1 MGPSDDLNRPVIPTA
16 EPPEPSPAGID
27 SSAASRRPSAPGRA
41 GDRWAIVMIVLL
53 TLGSR
58 LAVLPASHEGNMSPD
73 AAHFLNVARCVGRGQ
88 GFSNPAAWPAWL
100 RPERLPAPETFKDPG
115 LPFAIAA
122 LTPLVRDPFRAGQI
136 LSLLAGLLLPLAVY
150 TLGRKVACDRELAWV
165 AALIAAASP
174 VLIAQSVRVMAE
186 SLFTLLLTLAFVA
199 AAPTR
204 DGADPRRR
212 RPGRALRAWGP
223 NVDLSAWA
231 AGVLLGLAF
240 LVRTQALL
248 AIPALA
254 VLTTAGTTGRAGIAR
269 VGRVVLA
276 MAVTASPLLIRNLVT
291 FGSPFYSDATTF
303 AVWPFVDPL
312 EFSHALARPPAPLQF
327 ALDHI
332 PQVVAHTAS
341 QLARFARSAL
351 PRDILGAVAWAPA
364 LAAGMVLGIVRFRTW
379 AFAWVYLVP
388 VVLMMSAVSWNT
400 RYFASTAPF
409 WCLLAALGVVW
420 LARRLPALR
429 WPLVRGV
436 AVAALIVY
444 VGLQSRRVARDVRG
458 STVPEIAAAIAESP
472 VIASHLAPGESLM
485 AVTTSYWSWFSDRPS
500 VHLVIAD
507 EREFTAVVHRYR
519 VRWAALPTSRLAEFA
534 ARYPGGRLPA
544 ALVLDHADPE
554 RDITVFEVRE
564 TR

>member
-1 MGPSDDLNRPVIPTA
+1 
-16 EPPEPSPAGID
+16 
-27 SSAASRRPSAPGRA
+27 
-41 GDRWAIVMIVLL
+41 
-53 TLGSR
+53 
-58 LAVLPASHEGNMSPD
+58 MSPD
-73 AAHFLNVARCVGRGQ
+73 AAHFLNVARCVGRGE

-136 LSLLAGLLLPLAVY
+136 LSLLAGLMLPLAVY
-150 TLGRKVACDRELAWV
+150 ALGRKVAHDRELAWV
-165 AALIAAASP
+165 AGLIAAASP

-199 AAPTR
+199 AAPTM
-204 DGADPRRR
+204 DGAF
-212 RPGRALRAWGP
+212 RARGP
-223 NVDLSAWA
+223 HRDLSAWV
-231 AGVLLGLAF
+231 AGALLGLAF

-254 VLTTAGTTGRAGIAR
+254 VLTTAGSTGHARIAR
-269 VGRVVLA
+269 VGRVLLA
-276 MAVTASPLLIRNLVT
+276 MAVSASPLLIRNLVT
-291 FGSPFYSDATTF
+291 FGSPLYSDATTF

-312 EFSHALARPPAPLQF
+312 EFSHALTRPPAPLPF
-327 ALDHI
+327 ALDHA

-351 PRDILGAVAWAPA
+351 PRDILGAVAWAPV
-364 LAAGMVLGIVRFRTW
+364 LAAGLVLGIVRLRTW

-409 WCLLAALGVVW
+409 WCLLTALGAVW
-420 LARRLPALR
+420 LARRLPAVR
-429 WPLVRGV
+429 WPLAARVV
-436 AVAALIVY
+436 AVVALLAY
-444 VGLQSRRVARDVRG
+444 VGLQSRRVARDIRD
-458 STVPEIAAAIAESP
+458 SAAPEIAAAIAESP
-472 VIASHLAPGESLM
+472 VIASRLAPGESLM

-500 VHLVIAD
+500 VHLVVAG
-507 EREFTAVVHRYR
+507 EREFMAVVRRYR
-519 VRWAALPTSRLAEFA
+519 VGWAALPTSRLAEFA

-544 ALVLDHADPE
+544 ALVPDHADPE
-554 RDITVFEVRE
+554 RDITVFRVRE

>member
-1 MGPSDDLNRPVIPTA
+1 M
-16 EPPEPSPAGID
+16 
-27 SSAASRRPSAPGRA
+27 
-41 GDRWAIVMIVLL
+41 
-53 TLGSR
+53 
-58 LAVLPASHEGNMSPD
+58 LPASHEGNMSPD

-88 GFSNPAAWPAWL
+88 GFSNPAAWPGWL

-150 TLGRKVACDRELAWV
+150 ALGRRVAHDRDVAWV
-165 AALIAAASP
+165 AALIAATSP
-174 VLIAQSVRVMAE
+174 ILIAQSVRVMAE
-186 SLFTLLLTLAFVA
+186 SLFTLLLTLAFLA
-199 AAPTR
+199 AAPRTG
-204 DGADPRRR
+204 GADGGT
-212 RPGRALRAWGP
+212 RPGGALRAPGP
-223 NVDLSAWA
+223 HRDVSDWA
-231 AGVLLGLAF
+231 AGALLGLAF

-254 VLTTAGTTGRAGIAR
+254 VLTVAGTTARVGIAR
-269 VGRVVLA
+269 AGRSLLA
-276 MAVTASPLLIRNLVT
+276 LAVIASPLLIRNLIT
-291 FGSPFYSDATTF
+291 FGSPLYSDAATF

-312 EFSHALARPPAPLQF
+312 GFSHGLTRPPAPLPF
-327 ALDHI
+327 ALAHA
-332 PQVVAHTAS
+332 PEVVAHTAS
-341 QLARFARSAL
+341 GLARFVRSAL
-351 PRDILGAVAWAPA
+351 PGDILGALAWAPA
-364 LAAGMVLGIVRFRTW
+364 LAVGMVLGIARLRTW
-379 AFAWVYLVP
+379 AFAWVYLAP

-409 WCLLAALGVVW
+409 WCLLAALGAVW
-420 LARRLPALR
+420 LARRLPAVR
-429 WPLVRGV
+429 WPLAARV
-436 AVAALIVY
+436 VAAAALFATA
-444 VGLQSRRVARDVRG
+444 GLQSRRVSRDIRG
-458 STVPEIAAAIAESP
+458 STSPEIAAAIAESP

-507 EREFTAVVHRYR
+507 ERGFMAVVRRYR

-554 RDITVFEVRE
+554 RDVTVFAVSPGAGRGAPK
-564 TR
+564 RLLLNAP